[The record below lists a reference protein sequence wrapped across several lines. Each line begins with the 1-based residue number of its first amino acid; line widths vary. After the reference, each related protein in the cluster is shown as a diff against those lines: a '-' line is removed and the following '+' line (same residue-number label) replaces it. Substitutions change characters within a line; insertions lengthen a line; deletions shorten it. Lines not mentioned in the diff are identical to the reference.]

1 MRAAGTDAL
10 GVLRWGLRRYRALMI
25 VCLLLGAAVAPFA
38 ALQRDIPTDA
48 EALVVVQRLDM
59 DLVALPRYGDAVFNN
74 GSVAQAVAAQF
85 GDLGDFADIIPNRVS
100 LVAEQDSIVFAV
112 VGHDVNPKT
121 AADIA
126 NVAANT
132 FVTALNSAGVGVGSF
147 TLQSPAQP
155 PPVHGNSLGT
165 FLAIPVGVVAG
176 LVLGLAAVSTV
187 LVARRPVID
196 GADAEDAT
204 GVLALG
210 TVTVPR
216 TRRGTFARPADFT
229 GLVPVCRRLL
239 ALPTPIIV
247 LASRAREEPVRK
259 QLSMALVSVL
269 RRVREV
275 RFLSPSGLQ
284 DIPGSPQDAPARQE
298 RHGTGSSG
306 DDAALTLVDSGEP
319 LDLIQPPQLTTTVL
333 VVREGI
339 GTAALRAAV
348 VEHLGGSAE
357 ARLLMVKRGRRARG
371 ESANGVERPGDE
383 QVLEPAGR
391 ADNP

>member
-1 MRAAGTDAL
+1 
-10 GVLRWGLRRYRALMI
+10 VLRWGLRRYRALMI

-38 ALQRDIPTDA
+38 ALQRDIPADA
-48 EALVVVQRLDM
+48 QALVVVQRLDM

-165 FLAIPVGVVAG
+165 FLAVPVGVVAG

-269 RRVREV
+269 RRVRDV
-275 RFLSPSGLQ
+275 RFLSPSELQ
-284 DIPGSPQDAPARQE
+284 GMPAAPKDAPARQG
-298 RHGTGSSG
+298 RHGAGSHE
-306 DDAALTLVDSGEP
+306 DDGALTLVDSGEP

-371 ESANGVERPGDE
+371 ESANGMERPGDE

>member
-48 EALVVVQRLDM
+48 QALVVVQRLDM

-259 QLSMALVSVL
+259 QLAMALVSVL
-269 RRVREV
+269 RRVRDV
-275 RFLSPSGLQ
+275 RFLSPSDLQ
-284 DIPGSPQDAPARQE
+284 GMPAVPQDAAARQG
-298 RHGTGSSG
+298 RHGGGSHD
-306 DDAALTLVDSGEP
+306 DDAALTFVDSGEP

>member
-1 MRAAGTDAL
+1 
-10 GVLRWGLRRYRALMI
+10 VLRWGLRRYRALVI
-25 VCLLLGAAVAPFA
+25 LCLLLGAVGAPLA
-38 ALQRDIPTDA
+38 ALQRDTPTDA
-48 EALVVVQRLDM
+48 QALVVVQRLDM

-74 GSVAQAVAAQF
+74 GAVAQAVAAQF

-132 FVTALNSAGVGVGSF
+132 FITALNAAGVGVGSF

-155 PPVHGNSLGT
+155 PPVRSNSLGT

-176 LVLGLAAVSTV
+176 LVLGLAAVSVV

-196 GADAEDAT
+196 GADAEDVA

-216 TRRGTFARPADFT
+216 TRSGSAARPADYT

-239 ALPTPIIV
+239 ALPTPIVV
-247 LASRAREEPVRK
+247 LASRPGEASVRK

-269 RRVREV
+269 RRVRDV
-275 RFLSPSGLQ
+275 RFIGSSELQ
-284 DIPGSPQDAPARQE
+284 GMAPDGHDAPGEHGRHATGSPTE
-298 RHGTGSSG
+298 ET
-306 DDAALTLVDSGEP
+306 ALTLVDSGEP
-319 LDLIQPPQLTTTVL
+319 LDLVQPPQLTTTVL

-339 GTAALRAAV
+339 GSAALRAAV

-357 ARLLMVKRGRRARG
+357 ARLLLVKRGRRARA
-371 ESANGVERPGDE
+371 ESADEIERPGDE
-383 QVLEPAGR
+383 QVLETAGR
-391 ADNP
+391 VDNP